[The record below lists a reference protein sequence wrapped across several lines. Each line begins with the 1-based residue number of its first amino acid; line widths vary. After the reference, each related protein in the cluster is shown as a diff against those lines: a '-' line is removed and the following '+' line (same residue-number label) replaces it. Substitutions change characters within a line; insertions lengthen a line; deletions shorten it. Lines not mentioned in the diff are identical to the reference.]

1 MVKIISLSNE
11 AYEKLAA
18 IKYGKS
24 FSEVV
29 VELVDEAK
37 KKEKKNLMDFHG
49 IWRDSKKIGEIK
61 KMLKKDRKKA
71 KMREVTF

>member
-11 AYEKLAA
+11 AYEKLSS

-29 VELVDEAK
+29 VEL
-37 KKEKKNLMDFHG
+37 
-49 IWRDSKKIGEIK
+49 
-61 KMLKKDRKKA
+61 
-71 KMREVTF
+71 